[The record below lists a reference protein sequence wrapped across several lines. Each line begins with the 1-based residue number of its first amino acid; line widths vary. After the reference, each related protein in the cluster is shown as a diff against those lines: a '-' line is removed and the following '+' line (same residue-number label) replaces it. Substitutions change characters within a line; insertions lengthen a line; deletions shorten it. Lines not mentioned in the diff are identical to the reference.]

1 MEERG
6 DGSGGPAGQ
15 PGSFTCFDLDDS
27 RGYVFDGI
35 LPYKLQDFG
44 RKPWF
49 AELGRGA
56 ADINGLVLVHL
67 EV

>member
-35 LPYKLQDFG
+35 LPYNSRISAGNHGLLSWGEVRRISMD
-44 RKPWF
+44 WF
-49 AELGRGA
+49 WF
-56 ADINGLVLVHL
+56 IF